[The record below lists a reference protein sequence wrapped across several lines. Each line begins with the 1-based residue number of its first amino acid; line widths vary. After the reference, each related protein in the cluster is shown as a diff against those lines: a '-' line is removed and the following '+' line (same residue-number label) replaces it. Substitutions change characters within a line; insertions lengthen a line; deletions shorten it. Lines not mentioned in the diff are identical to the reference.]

1 MHYPF
6 TCIITLKINIIHMF
20 TGLDYILQE
29 SSVTLTPTA
38 TEYTVTIQIVDN
50 DISEPETEAVGLTFT
65 EITSADETT
74 VTFSPS
80 TITIYI
86 VDDDGRSLH
95 NV

>member
-50 DISEPETEAVGLTFT
+50 DIPEPEMEAVGLTFVV
-65 EITSADETT
+65 TSGGDM
-74 VTFSPS
+74 VTFTPS
-80 TITIYI
+80 TITIII